1 MNGNVD
7 PSLKLENFTYSLWLA
22 ASGSKLRAPI
32 TPLREAGL
40 KSDVPTK
47 STNWACY

>member
-7 PSLKLENFTYSLWLA
+7 PSLKLENFSYSLWHV

-32 TPLREAGL
+32 TPLRKADF
-40 KSDVPTK
+40 KSDVSIK
-47 STNWACY
+47 STNRACY